1 MEPMETWE
9 KVLLGVLALLVLL
22 WFRPGIKQMLE
33 RSRQAKKDWP
43 AVILPW
49 TVKVP
54 YVPTSVVAPP
64 GAGTCPTIE

>member
-43 AVILPW
+43 AVILPLAL
-49 TVKVP
+49 
-54 YVPTSVVAPP
+54 VVLFVILLIALV
-64 GAGTCPTIE
+64 